1 MRPEEALTE
10 ARRRAAEYSPPTR
23 GEGIEGLTIEPTD
36 RVGLEQLIEW
46 AVAEPDSEKVRST
59 RALGAPITA
68 LKRGLV
74 HLTRQQTGDL
84 LAQQARFNLHLLTRV
99 AELEER
105 VKRLEDER
113 AG

>member
-1 MRPEEALTE
+1 MKPEEALEE
-10 ARRRAAEYSPPTR
+10 ARRRAAAQDPAP
-23 GEGIEGLTIEPTD
+23 GELEGLTIEPTD
-36 RVGLEQLIEW
+36 RVDLEQLIEW
-46 AVAEPDSEKVRST
+46 AVAEPDPDKVRST

-68 LKRGLV
+68 LKRGVV

-105 VKRLEDER
+105 IKRLEER
-113 AG
+113 

>member
-1 MRPEEALTE
+1 MNPEEALDE
-10 ARRRAAEYSPPTR
+10 ARRRAAAYDAES
-23 GEGIEGLTIEPTD
+23 GIEGLTIEPTD

-46 AVAEPDSEKVRST
+46 AVLEPDPGKVRST

-68 LKRGLV
+68 LKRGIV

-84 LAQQARFNLHLLTRV
+84 IAQQARFNLHLLTRV

-105 VKRLEDER
+105 LERLEDKS
-113 AG
+113 